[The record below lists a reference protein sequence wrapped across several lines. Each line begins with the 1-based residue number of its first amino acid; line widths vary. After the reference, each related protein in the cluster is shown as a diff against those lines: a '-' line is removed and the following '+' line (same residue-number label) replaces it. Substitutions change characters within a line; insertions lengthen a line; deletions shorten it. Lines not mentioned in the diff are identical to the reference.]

1 MRKWNALLSMGILV
15 LFLIHAIAGGFQL
28 AGVFSGGSMLMQWLA
43 WLMLILIF
51 IHTLIGCKLTAD
63 TCKAGKEA
71 GISYF
76 KENKLFWV
84 RRISGFAVMLFILC
98 HVLIFIGKNQDGIY
112 RLNQFG
118 TIQLISQILLV
129 ISIAVHVL
137 TNIKPLMIAAGV
149 RGYQDILTDI
159 LCILSFILLFAGV
172 MFVIYYLRWTI
183 IGGIS

>member
-28 AGVFSGGSMLMQWLA
+28 AGIFSGGSVLMQGMA
-43 WLMLILIF
+43 WLMLILIVL
-51 IHTLIGCKLTAD
+51 HMMIGFKLTAD
-63 TCKAGKEA
+63 TCKTCKES

-76 KENKLFWV
+76 KENKLFWI

-98 HVLIFIGKNQDGIY
+98 HVFIFVGKNKNHIY

-159 LCILSFILLFAGV
+159 LCILSFILLFAGI
-172 MFVIYYLRWTI
+172 MFGIYYLRWTI

>member
-28 AGVFSGGSMLMQWLA
+28 AGIFSGGSVLMQGMA
-43 WLMLILIF
+43 WLMLILIVL
-51 IHTLIGCKLTAD
+51 HMMIGFKLTAD
-63 TCKAGKEA
+63 TCKTCKES

-76 KENKLFWV
+76 KENKLFWI

-98 HVLIFIGKNQDGIY
+98 HVFIFVGRNQNGIY

-137 TNIKPLMIAAGV
+137 TNI
-149 RGYQDILTDI
+149 
-159 LCILSFILLFAGV
+159 
-172 MFVIYYLRWTI
+172 
-183 IGGIS
+183 